1 MNKKLISLL
10 LALAM
15 VMGLAACGKTGGT
28 SSSEGQDGA
37 PVKLSIGMP
46 LSPNCTDLE
55 DNWLTNYLEEKLN
68 VELEFVT
75 FSSNNTERAQQLAT
89 MVAANEKLPDILMN
103 WVNLD
108 RTLIHTYGE
117 DGYFVDLAPYFDDP
131 EWELAKEYQWHETSL
146 ERLGADN
153 YKRVLYNNRTAEGA
167 LYGWPSGGL
176 NLSDSIMNH
185 VYINQE
191 WLDTLGLEAPTNWD
205 EMVTVLRAFRD
216 QDPNGNG
223 KKDEIPMLGC
233 ANVTAVYAA
242 DIPSWLLNNF
252 IFVSDNYFYNVD
264 ENGKLYI
271 PYNKDEYR
279 EGLRAINKLV
289 EEGLLSEMTWTIGD
303 RTEMPGLW
311 TPATNEA
318 VVGIISGYAPM
329 HTTEGSPLVLDYVPL
344 APFEGAYTPV
354 RPASAAN
361 QTHITTDC
369 ENLDAAMRF
378 LFELNEVENQ
388 RAVHFGEEGVD
399 WEPIVDENGIERV
412 KKINDVFNQPNNKTW
427 SWSVPGIDSPEDTSP
442 YEEYQEPVVFEELSY
457 EEQIIHWRL
466 KMLDNMV
473 AVNYPNTANNPE
485 PLFFNAVYTTEEVE
499 ENGTLLADIKAFMK
513 QQRGMFITGALDID
527 DDNAWKTYVDALDQQ
542 GLQTVLENAQAAWD
556 RQQ

>member
-15 VMGLAACGKTGGT
+15 VMSLAACGKSGGDV
-28 SSSEGQDGA
+28 SQDVDGA

-55 DNWLTNYLEEKLN
+55 DNWFTDYLEEKLN

-89 MVAANEKLPDILMN
+89 MVAANEKLPDILMS

-108 RTLIHTYGE
+108 RTLIHTYGD

-354 RPASAAN
+354 RPAGAAN